1 MFIKSSK
8 IVIIVSAVLLAVVVL
23 LSLAT
28 NQNIT
33 GSASGIPRDCTSS
46 CRERSVT
53 IQDFEECLNKSC
65 SIIAGESPAGITTYV
80 K

>member
-1 MFIKSSK
+1 MLLKSSR
-8 IVIIVSAVLLAVVVL
+8 IVIICCAVLLAVFIL

-33 GSASGIPRDCTSS
+33 GSASGIPKDCTAS
-46 CRERSVT
+46 CRERSLT
-53 IQDFEECLNKSC
+53 IEDFERCINESC
-65 SIIAGESPAGITTYV
+65 SVINSEPPSSITTYV